1 MQMNQQAAV
10 ARGRYTTGNKSF
22 NVEFVSPATVR
33 RLAAERARAAAP
45 QHDPLADQAAT
56 YSYTIAPFDIVHVIV
71 WDHPELTVPTGQF
84 RSPEENGNPVAADGT
99 IFYPFVGTIH
109 VAGMTVARVR
119 DIITQ
124 ALTRVIPNPQVDV
137 RVAAYRGKKV
147 QVTGEVVRP
156 STVALTDVPLR
167 IQDALAATQG
177 FTPEADFSRVT
188 LSRGGRTYV
197 LNLQSLYEQGDLS
210 QNWLLQDGDVVNVP
224 DRSLNKVFV
233 LGEVGVPQSKLMIR
247 GRMTLAEALMDQT
260 GGFLAGQA
268 NVSQIFVIRGDF
280 SAPTIFRLDA
290 SSPDALLLATQFPLE
305 PRDVVFVSTYDLT
318 RWNRV
323 ILQILPTVQTLWY
336 GYDAL
341 NRSRVIR

>member
-1 MQMNQQAAV
+1 MQMNQSAAV
-10 ARGRYTTGNKSF
+10 ARGRETTGNPHF
-22 NVEFVSPATVR
+22 NIEFITPATVR
-33 RLAAERARAAAP
+33 RLTEARAHASE
-45 QHDPLADQAAT
+45 QQSDPLAAQAT
-56 YSYTIAPFDIVHVIV
+56 GYVYRIAPYDIVHVIV

-99 IFYPFVGTIH
+99 IFYPFVGTIR
-109 VAGMTVARVR
+109 VAGMTVAEVR
-119 DIITQ
+119 SLITEQ
-124 ALTRVIPNPQVDV
+124 LTRVIPNPQVDV

-147 QVTGEVVRP
+147 QVTGEVTRP
-156 STVALTDVPLR
+156 STVPITDVPLR

-197 LNLQSLYEQGDLS
+197 LNLQSLYENGDTS
-210 QNWLLQDGDVVNVP
+210 QNWLLEDGDVVNVP

-247 GRMTLAEALMDQT
+247 GRMTLAEALVDQT
-260 GGFLAGQA
+260 GGFTPAQA
-268 NVSQIFVIRGDF
+268 NVSQIFVIRGEYR
-280 SAPTIFRLDA
+280 SPMIYRLDA
-290 SSPDALLLATQFPLE
+290 SSADALLLATQFPLE

-336 GYDAL
+336 NYDAL
-341 NRSRVIR
+341 NRARIIR